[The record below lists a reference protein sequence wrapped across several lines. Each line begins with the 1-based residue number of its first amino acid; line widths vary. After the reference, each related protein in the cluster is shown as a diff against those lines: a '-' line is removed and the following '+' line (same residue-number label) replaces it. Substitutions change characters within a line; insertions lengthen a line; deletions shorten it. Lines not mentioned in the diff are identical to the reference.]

1 MMTKFLCLVL
11 CLALQLQGASSW
23 SAPASHKSVKR
34 CFGQTKSRS
43 LSILNSV
50 AVPVPDDAG
59 LKSPVELPADATKE
73 ELKQQ
78 ALKEG
83 GLFTFTTRYG
93 ALNPYAIFYG
103 VTSIF
108 LGLFWYAALTV
119 IQLLYTV
126 TGGRVDKR
134 VSSHVS

>member
-11 CLALQLQGASSW
+11 CLALRLQSASSW